1 MKLACLHTMW
11 ADELGAVFC
20 PSGTSPLGRKSS
32 RKNSDLRSFPE
43 DRVGNLNILI
53 KGDEDSTNPHFPIF
67 IFSVCHRIFI
77 THRHCRHM
85 AWDIRVDDDVR
96 NYILEQEQDF
106 RVCTACTGPALVPI
120 TVKPPKKNDRMIP
133 IGDYVLYISA
143 VQAMYINRVSMD
155 MLYSDE
161 DIATCYA
168 FNRGRYY

>member
-1 MKLACLHTMW
+1 
-11 ADELGAVFC
+11 
-20 PSGTSPLGRKSS
+20 
-32 RKNSDLRSFPE
+32 
-43 DRVGNLNILI
+43 
-53 KGDEDSTNPHFPIF
+53 
-67 IFSVCHRIFI
+67 
-77 THRHCRHM
+77 M

-96 NYILEQEQDF
+96 DYILKQEQDF
-106 RVCTACTGPALVPI
+106 RVCPACTGPALVPI

-168 FNRGRYY
+168 FNSGRYY